1 LLFVFWVLLTVCSIP
16 QLRWEVNNYN
26 TSHFDDGI
34 NWAGYRFIYFVTFFT
49 LSSCMLVLNCFSDK
63 PPSHTT
69 YPKSSNPSPELG
81 CSIVSRIF
89 FGWFDKTTWIGWR
102 SPLTESNIFD
112 INPQNASHEM
122 VPEFDKSFQRSL
134 DNQKRFD
141 DEFHNRACDDIS
153 FVFHRKQTKSGKKTD
168 KTEGYASILSALLST
183 FGFSFFYSGEWMIR
197 SSPKMAFL

>member
-69 YPKSSNPSPELG
+69 YPKSSNPSPEL
-81 CSIVSRIF
+81 SASFLKQIF
-89 FGWFDKTTWIGWR
+89 YAWFTRTTWTGWR
-102 SPLTESNIFD
+102 RPLTEDDVFD
-112 INPQNASHEM
+112 INPQDSSAELYL
-122 VPEFDKSFQRSL
+122 PFAKYFQEDL
-134 DNQKRFD
+134 
-141 DEFHNRACDDIS
+141 
-153 FVFHRKQTKSGKKTD
+153 KKN
-168 KTEGYASILSALLST
+168 KT
-183 FGFSFFYSGEWMIR
+183 
-197 SSPKMAFL
+197 